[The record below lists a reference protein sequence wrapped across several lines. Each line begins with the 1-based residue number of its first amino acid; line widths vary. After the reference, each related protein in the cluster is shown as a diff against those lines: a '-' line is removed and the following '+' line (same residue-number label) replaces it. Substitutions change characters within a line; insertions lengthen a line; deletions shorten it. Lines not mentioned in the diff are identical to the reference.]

1 MSVEHS
7 IVCDRCASTVAVAS
21 SVAAAR
27 ADAVTLGAQQRPGQ
41 DLCVRCS
48 SADGKGAG
56 QRPIADDGQ
65 PPPTGTGAHVQTLG
79 EDLVELIVECARQ
92 AVDSRLDE
100 RARRASDPTAYEPG
114 SPAHAFQDR
123 MSR

>member
-7 IVCDRCASTVAVAS
+7 IVCDRCASTIAVAS

-27 ADAVTLGAQQRPGQ
+27 ADAATLGAQQRPGQ

-56 QRPIADDGQ
+56 QRPTADDGQ
-65 PPPTGTGAHVQTLG
+65 PPPPESSAHVRSLG
-79 EDLVELIVECARQ
+79 EDLVELIVECARE

-100 RARRASDPTAYEPG
+100 RARRRSDPTAYEPG
-114 SPAHAFQDR
+114 SPARDFHDR